1 MIPDWIPIEEV
12 DLTAWVDGGLYW
24 LKRPNGKTDVIRVDC
39 GTTPLRGPCGE
50 GRPVV
55 VSVSLHSTRGT
66 VRAVEGCRVRGPIES
81 GGPTTPS
88 DAGARVVELEAAIG
102 RLQDILR
109 EIIEENFLG
118 YVDSY
123 FRGKYSMAEWEA
135 RARDLLP
142 PDDEGRCGHPEQV
155 LSPVEHDEDDPCA
168 AS

>member
-1 MIPDWIPIEEV
+1 MG
-12 DLTAWVDGGLYW
+12 A
-24 LKRPNGKTDVIRVDC
+24 N
-39 GTTPLRGPCGE
+39 
-50 GRPVV
+50 
-55 VSVSLHSTRGT
+55 H
-66 VRAVEGCRVRGPIES
+66 RA
-81 GGPTTPS
+81 
-88 DAGARVVELEAAIG
+88 AQAAARVQELEVVIE
-102 RLQDILR
+102 RLQDALQEIL
-109 EIIEENFLG
+109 EENFLG